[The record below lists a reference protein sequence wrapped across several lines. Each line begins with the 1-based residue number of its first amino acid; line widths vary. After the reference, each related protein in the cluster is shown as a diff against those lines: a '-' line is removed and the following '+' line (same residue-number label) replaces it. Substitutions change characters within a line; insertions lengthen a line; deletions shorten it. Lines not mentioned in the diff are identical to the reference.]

1 MRACEQ
7 TEGVLVRSKEMSLPY
22 NKKLIPIAK
31 ELRKSMTKQELF
43 LWSYFLKDYPIRF
56 QRQKVIDNFI
66 VDFYCHKAFLV
77 IEIDGSQHYSENG
90 LAYDDHRTDILSKY
104 NLKVIRFT
112 NTEVDKSFKE
122 VQILRK
128 QCFVHMRSITNF

>member
-56 QRQKVIDNFI
+56 QRQKVIDNYI
-66 VDFYCHKAFLV
+66 VDFYGV
-77 IEIDGSQHYSENG
+77 NQ
-90 LAYDDHRTDILSKY
+90 R
-104 NLKVIRFT
+104 
-112 NTEVDKSFKE
+112 
-122 VQILRK
+122 
-128 QCFVHMRSITNF
+128 

>member
-1 MRACEQ
+1 
-7 TEGVLVRSKEMSLPY
+7 MSLPY

-104 NLKVIRFT
+104 NLLRVSI
-112 NTEVDKSFKE
+112 DDLSSKS
-122 VQILRK
+122 
-128 QCFVHMRSITNF
+128 CFSNQTCGDDL